1 MKKVSLFYTSIFVF
15 ILSSCG
21 GGGGGGGASAAP
33 AIPLAIINLSS
44 SLSGELDVGTEFT
57 FSWSTTNAVSCSSS
71 GDWNQAVGT
80 SGSYTLTL
88 DEAKNYVFTLSCT
101 NSEGRSSSQNISI
114 IANYLLVGGSIFH
127 DDNENKN
134 VFIDQNHNR
143 LLDSFEYSTT
153 SDSGGNYQIRSFDNI
168 ECLKNYPV
176 AIENSHLFSI
186 NQIEN
191 KEQVNISP
199 FTSLFRSFTWSGLNT
214 LKSEFY
220 NSENPC
226 NLIDSRLRSTNED
239 LFNIALQLQE
249 NITGYSYEEIQ
260 QNPLNSSKQAITSQ
274 RFDDLESFYSS
285 LDQVANDIET
295 VAKSLIDDAGTGT
308 GISSNDYE
316 IRTAIDLDYSNLVI
330 FLNESNYP
338 TSLTDENDSDFQAN
352 SIDKIALKAG
362 ITIEINPGTNVTM
375 SNLNGWDENFT
386 INFSP
391 IFVTNNNE
399 LVRENY
405 TCYVN
410 PSNYCFLDIAND
422 LFVDIAELVTNDYTN
437 YFTLQKETSMG
448 LQRIETEEIIDQSK
462 ENCNVWKMYR
472 ITNTIDY
479 SSSDEFYTIDSY
491 YNSIKDLPLYPESS
505 PCDTEG
511 YPPDYKWMQSAKIYN
526 DDTLVILSWDNPNVD
541 SLLNVSGVLEF
552 NQNNLPPNQIEGEVL
567 DEFLNQ
573 PNISSYKNNDFTLT
587 YESIDELSN
596 EIISYIDD
604 VDNFGFQWIEY
615 FIRNQNRGTASLIVE
630 RQGYYDAWM
639 DCLWNGVDVFS
650 IRNGVYTG
658 ISDLDYWIKRCLGYT
673 DGSGDL
679 IFSRSSRHNR
689 DNSGN
694 TISPYNGVVRIPTEN
709 VQSSARTSYNNN
721 PKSNMD
727 IKNLTDEEIAWKMK
741 NKAQSAASTSKW

>member
-1 MKKVSLFYTSIFVF
+1 MKKVSLVYTSIFVF

>member
-1 MKKVSLFYTSIFVF
+1 MKKIPLLYTSILAFM
-15 ILSSCG
+15 LSSCG
-21 GGGGGGGASAAP
+21 GGGGGGGASPAP
-33 AIPLAIINLSS
+33 VIPLAIINFSS
-44 SLSGELDVGTEFT
+44 SLSGEIDVGTEFT
-57 FSWSTTNAVSCSSS
+57 FSWTTTNASSCSSS

-80 SGSYTLTL
+80 SGSYTITL
-88 DEAKNYVFTLSCT
+88 NEAKNYVFTLSCT
-101 NSEGRSSSQNISI
+101 NSAGRSSSQNISI
-114 IANYLLVGGSIFH
+114 TANYLLVGGSIFH
-127 DDNENKN
+127 DDNENKT

-143 LLDSFEYSTT
+143 LLDSFEYSST
-153 SDSGGNYQIRSFDNI
+153 SDSSGNYQIRSFNNI
-168 ECLKNYPV
+168 ECLKDYPV

-199 FTSLFRSFTWSGLNT
+199 LTSLFRSFTWSGLDA

-226 NLIDSRLRSTNED
+226 NLIDSRLRSRNED

-285 LDQVANDIET
+285 LDQVVNDVET
-295 VAKSLIDDAGTGT
+295 VVKSLIDDAGTGT

-352 SIDKIALKAG
+352 SIDKIALRADFM
-362 ITIEINPGTNVTM
+362 IEIDPGSNVTM
-375 SNLNGWDENFT
+375 SNLNGWDESFT
-386 INFSP
+386 IHFIPS
-391 IFVTNNNE
+391 FVTNNNE
-399 LVRENY
+399 LVRENDN
-405 TCYVN
+405 CYVN
-410 PSNYCFLDIAND
+410 PSNYCFLDIASD
-422 LFVDIAELVTNDYTN
+422 LFGDEGAVNDYRN
-437 YFTLQKETSMG
+437 YYTLQKETSIG
-448 LQRIETEEIIDQSK
+448 LQRIETSEDIDVRRDV
-462 ENCNVWKMYR
+462 CDVYKMYR

-479 SSSDEFYTIDSY
+479 SSSDEFYTVDSY
-491 YNSIKDLPLYPESS
+491 YNRISNYGLYSTYDESS
-505 PCDTEG
+505 PCDTAFV
-511 YPPDYKWMQSAKIYN
+511 PPTYKWMQTAKLYN
-526 DDTLVILSWDNPNVD
+526 DNTSVILSWDNPNID

-552 NQNNLPPNQIEGEVL
+552 NQDNLPPNQIEGEVI

-596 EIISYIDD
+596 EIISYINDE
-604 VDNFGFQWIEY
+604 DNFKWIEY

-639 DCLWNGVDVFS
+639 DCLWNGEDVFS
-650 IRNGVYTG
+650 IRNGVYMF
-658 ISDLDYWIKRCLGYT
+658 ISELDYWINRCLGYT

-694 TISPYNGVVRIPTEN
+694 TISPYNGIVRIPTESM
-709 VQSSARTSYNNN
+709 QSSARTSYNNN

-727 IKNLTDEEIAWKMK
+727 IKNLTDEEVAWKMK

>member
-1 MKKVSLFYTSIFVF
+1 M
-15 ILSSCG
+15 
-21 GGGGGGGASAAP
+21 
-33 AIPLAIINLSS
+33 
-44 SLSGELDVGTEFT
+44 
-57 FSWSTTNAVSCSSS
+57 
-71 GDWNQAVGT
+71 
-80 SGSYTLTL
+80 
-88 DEAKNYVFTLSCT
+88 
-101 NSEGRSSSQNISI
+101 
-114 IANYLLVGGSIFH
+114 
-127 DDNENKN
+127 
-134 VFIDQNHNR
+134 
-143 LLDSFEYSTT
+143 
-153 SDSGGNYQIRSFDNI
+153 
-168 ECLKNYPV
+168 
-176 AIENSHLFSI
+176 
-186 NQIEN
+186 
-191 KEQVNISP
+191 
-199 FTSLFRSFTWSGLNT
+199 FRSFTWSGLNT

-491 YNSIKDLPLYPESS
+491 YNSIKDLHLYPESS

>member
-1 MKKVSLFYTSIFVF
+1 MKKIPLLYTSILAFM
-15 ILSSCG
+15 LSSCG
-21 GGGGGGGASAAP
+21 GGGGGGGASPAP
-33 AIPLAIINLSS
+33 VIPLAIINFSS
-44 SLSGELDVGTEFT
+44 SLSGEIDVGTEFT
-57 FSWSTTNAVSCSSS
+57 FSWTTTNASSCSSS

-80 SGSYTLTL
+80 SGSYTITL
-88 DEAKNYVFTLSCT
+88 NEAKNYVFTLSCT
-101 NSEGRSSSQNISI
+101 NSAGRSSSQNISI
-114 IANYLLVGGSIFH
+114 TANYLLVGGSIFH
-127 DDNENKN
+127 DDNENKT

-143 LLDSFEYSTT
+143 LLDSFEYSST
-153 SDSGGNYQIRSFDNI
+153 SDSSGNYQIRSFNNI
-168 ECLKNYPV
+168 ECLKDYPV

-199 FTSLFRSFTWSGLNT
+199 LTSLFRSFTWSGLDA

-226 NLIDSRLRSTNED
+226 NLIDSRLRSRNED

-308 GISSNDYE
+308 GISSNDYDFKKS
-316 IRTAIDLDYSNLVI
+316 INLDYSNLVI
-330 FLNESNYP
+330 FLNESSYP
-338 TSLTDENDSDFQAN
+338 TSLSDDCCDNDLLEAN
-352 SIDKIALKAG
+352 SINEITLKAG
-362 ITIEINPGTNVTM
+362 IKIEINPGTNVTM

-391 IFVTNNNE
+391 IFITNNNE
-399 LVRENY
+399 IVRENY

-422 LFVDIAELVTNDYTN
+422 LFVDVGELVTNDYTN
-437 YFTLQKETSMG
+437 YFTLQKETSVG
-448 LQRIETEEIIDQSK
+448 LQRIETEEYIDKSK
-462 ENCNVWKMYR
+462 EHCNVWKMYR

-479 SSSDEFYTIDSY
+479 SSSDEFYTVDSY
-491 YNSIKDLPLYPESS
+491 FNKVKDYPLYPESS

-511 YPPDYKWMQSAKIYN
+511 YPPNYKWMQSAKIYN

-596 EIISYIDD
+596 EIISYINDE
-604 VDNFGFQWIEY
+604 DNFKWIEY

-639 DCLWNGVDVFS
+639 DCLWNGEDVFS
-650 IRNGVYTG
+650 IRNGVYMF
-658 ISDLDYWIKRCLGYT
+658 ISELDYWINRCLGYT

-694 TISPYNGVVRIPTEN
+694 TISPYNGIVRIPTES

-727 IKNLTDEEIAWKMK
+727 IKNLTDEEVAWKMK

>member
-1 MKKVSLFYTSIFVF
+1 MKKISLFYTSILAFM
-15 ILSSCG
+15 LSSCG
-21 GGGGGGGASAAP
+21 GGGGGGGASPAP
-33 AIPLAIINLSS
+33 EIPLAIINFSS
-44 SLSGELDVGTEFT
+44 SLSGEIDVGTEFT
-57 FSWSTTNAVSCSSS
+57 FSWTTTNASSCSSS

-80 SGSYTLTL
+80 SGSYTITL
-88 DEAKNYVFTLSCT
+88 NEAKNYVFTLSCI
-101 NSEGRSSSQNISI
+101 NSAGRSSSQNISI
-114 IANYLLVGGSIFH
+114 TANYLLVGGSIFH
-127 DDNENKN
+127 DDNENKT

-168 ECLKNYPV
+168 ECLKDYTV
-176 AIENSHLFSI
+176 AIDNSHLFAI

-199 FTSLFRSFTWSGLNT
+199 FTSLFRSFTWSGLDP
-214 LKSEFY
+214 LKSELY

-226 NLIDSRLRSTNED
+226 NLMDSRERARTEQS
-239 LFNIALQLQE
+239 FNRALELQE
-249 NITGYSYEEIQ
+249 NITGYTYEEIQ

-285 LDQVANDIET
+285 LDQVANDVET
-295 VAKSLIDDAGTGT
+295 VVNSLIDDAGTGT

-352 SIDKIALKAG
+352 SVDKIALRAD
-362 ITIEINPGTNVTM
+362 IMIEIDPGTNVTM
-375 SNLNGWDENFT
+375 SNLNGWDESFT
-386 INFSP
+386 IHLSP
-391 IFVTNNNE
+391 IFVTNNND
-399 LVRENY
+399 LVRDNY
-405 TCYVN
+405 NCYVN
-410 PSNYCFLDIAND
+410 PSNYCFLDIASD
-422 LFVDIAELVTNDYTN
+422 LFGDEMAVNDYSN
-437 YFTLQKETSMG
+437 YYTLQKETSIG
-448 LQRIETEEIIDQSK
+448 LQRIETSEDIDVSADVCDVYK
-462 ENCNVWKMYR
+462 SYR

-479 SSSDEFYTIDSY
+479 SSSDEFYTVDSY
-491 YNSIKDLPLYPESS
+491 HNRISDYGLYNTYDESS
-505 PCDTEG
+505 PCDTAFV
-511 YPPDYKWMQSAKIYN
+511 YPTYKWMQSAKIYN
-526 DDTLVILSWDNPNVD
+526 DNTIVILSWDNPNID

-552 NQNNLPPNQIEGEVL
+552 NQDNLPPDQIEGEVI

-587 YESIDELSN
+587 YESIDALRN
-596 EIISYIDD
+596 EIISYINDA
-604 VDNFGFQWIEY
+604 DNFGYQWIEY
-615 FIRNQNRGTASLIVE
+615 FIRNQNNGTAALVLE
-630 RQGYYDAWM
+630 RQGSYYYQYYIN
-639 DCLWNGVDVFS
+639 CYWNGSDIFTNYYFSSSVDYY
-650 IRNGVYTG
+650 VYE
-658 ISDLDYWIKRCLGYT
+658 CLSFT
-673 DGSGDL
+673 DGNDDF
-679 IFSRSSRHNR
+679 IFSRSSKHNR

-694 TISPYNGVVRIPTEN
+694 TISPYNGVVQIPTEN

>member
-1 MKKVSLFYTSIFVF
+1 MKKISFFYTSILAFM
-15 ILSSCG
+15 LSSCG

-33 AIPLAIINLSS
+33 AIPLAIINFSS

-80 SGSYTLTL
+80 SGSYTTTL
-88 DEAKNYVFTLSCT
+88 NEAKNYVFTLSCT
-101 NSEGRSSSQNISI
+101 NSAGRSSSQNISI
-114 IANYLLVGGSIFH
+114 TANYLLVGGSIFH
-127 DDNENKN
+127 DDNENKT

-168 ECLKNYPV
+168 ECLKNYTV
-176 AIENSHLFSI
+176 AIDNSHLFAI

-199 FTSLFRSFTWSGLNT
+199 FTSLFRSFTWSGLDP
-214 LKSEFY
+214 LKSELY

-226 NLIDSRLRSTNED
+226 NLRDSRERARTEQS
-239 LFNIALQLQE
+239 FNRALELQE
-249 NITGYSYEEIQ
+249 NITGYTYEEIQ

-285 LDQVANDIET
+285 LDQVANDVET
-295 VAKSLIDDAGTGT
+295 VVNSLIDDAGTGT

-352 SIDKIALKAG
+352 SVDKIALRAD
-362 ITIEINPGTNVTM
+362 IMIEIDPGTNVTM
-375 SNLNGWDENFT
+375 SNLNGWDESFT
-386 INFSP
+386 IHLRP
-391 IFVTNNNE
+391 IFVTNNND
-399 LVRENY
+399 LVRDNY
-405 TCYVN
+405 NCYVN
-410 PSNYCFLDIAND
+410 PSNYCFLDIASD
-422 LFVDIAELVTNDYTN
+422 LFGDEGVVNDYSN
-437 YFTLQKETSMG
+437 YYTLQKETSIG
-448 LQRIETEEIIDQSK
+448 LQRIETSEDIDVSADVCDVYK
-462 ENCNVWKMYR
+462 SYR

-479 SSSDEFYTIDSY
+479 SSSDEFYTVDSY
-491 YNSIKDLPLYPESS
+491 HNLISDYGLYSTYDESS
-505 PCDTEG
+505 PCETDFV
-511 YPPDYKWMQSAKIYN
+511 YPTYKWMQSAKLYN
-526 DDTLVILSWDNPNVD
+526 DNTSVILSWDNPNID

-552 NQNNLPPNQIEGEVL
+552 NQDNLPPDQIEGEVI

-587 YESIDELSN
+587 YESIDALRN
-596 EIISYIDD
+596 EIISYINDA
-604 VDNFGFQWIEY
+604 DNFGYQWIEY
-615 FIRNQNRGTASLIVE
+615 FIRNQNNGTAALVLE
-630 RQGYYDAWM
+630 RQGSYYYQYYIN
-639 DCLWNGVDVFS
+639 CYWNGSDIFTNYYFSSSVDYY
-650 IRNGVYTG
+650 VYE
-658 ISDLDYWIKRCLGYT
+658 CLSFT
-673 DGSGDL
+673 DGNDDF